1 MAVPAVYCQLLH
13 TKNFLVKAYF
23 SRIPF
28 TVTDW
33 EAEEYLA
40 FGQILDLFLI
50 IFEVCFAVNQVCTF
64 NLGPH

>member
-1 MAVPAVYCQLLH
+1 MAPIPEAIFLLEPAVYRQLLH

-23 SRIPF
+23 TRVLF

-40 FGQILDLFLI
+40 FGQIL
-50 IFEVCFAVNQVCTF
+50 AV
-64 NLGPH
+64 